1 MAWSSV
7 KLFAIAASAG
17 LLLAAGASAQNTVA
31 TPASVTP
38 LPAAAPPPVAPALAT
53 PTAPA
58 AATAAS
64 TAVPAPAEEA
74 AAPSVAAPTVRTAAA
89 NVAEDDTPDV
99 PTPPLKRPRFTAAV
113 LQATDKIT
121 AETLRFEAK
130 VGESVRYKGLIVT
143 LRACETHAPDEEIA
157 DSVANIEVLSQPQG
171 VAGGQPA
178 PTRSVFH
185 GWMFA
190 SSPSIHAFE
199 HPLYDLWVIACRTNA
214 PVTPIAGP
222 PAPAPKPRKAPVVKP
237 AAPKAA
243 ADPDPAAEAS
253 KA

>member
-1 MAWSSV
+1 M
-7 KLFAIAASAG
+7 
-17 LLLAAGASAQNTVA
+17 
-31 TPASVTP
+31 
-38 LPAAAPPPVAPALAT
+38 
-53 PTAPA
+53 
-58 AATAAS
+58 
-64 TAVPAPAEEA
+64 
-74 AAPSVAAPTVRTAAA
+74 
-89 NVAEDDTPDV
+89 
-99 PTPPLKRPRFTAAV
+99 

-143 LRACETHAPDEEIA
+143 LRACEANAPDEEMA
-157 DSVANIEVLSQPQG
+157 DSIANVEVVSQPQG

-190 SSPSIHAFE
+190 SSPSVHAFE

-214 PVTPIAGP
+214 PVTPVATLP
-222 PAPAPKPRKAPVVKP
+222 APVAPAPKPAKPRKAPLVKP
-237 AAPKAA
+237 PVA
-243 ADPDPAAEAS
+243 ADEAPDS